1 MKHILILAANPEG
14 TTPLRLDREVRA
26 IDQALRES
34 SLRAEFQL
42 HQRWALRPRDLQRAL
57 LEINPE
63 IVHFC
68 GHGEGNK
75 GLTLEDATG
84 QPKLVSTDALASLFS
99 LCAEQIDCVLLNAC
113 YAEVQAKAI
122 VTSIDYVIGMRQAV
136 PDDIAIAFST
146 GFYQGIGA
154 GQPIETAFTTGCNAI
169 KTYSHAETASRIAPD
184 RATYAPLP
192 EEVQQQSFSYKDI
205 PVLKRK
211 TDA

>member
-99 LCAEQIDCVLLNAC
+99 LCAEQIDCVVLTAC
-113 YAEVQAKAI
+113 YLYRFRHWDA
-122 VTSIDYVIGMRQAV
+122 
-136 PDDIAIAFST
+136 
-146 GFYQGIGA
+146 
-154 GQPIETAFTTGCNAI
+154 
-169 KTYSHAETASRIAPD
+169 ASRA
-184 RATYAPLP
+184 R
-192 EEVQQQSFSYKDI
+192 
-205 PVLKRK
+205 
-211 TDA
+211 